1 MVDFQTLTLFS
12 LTLLTAA
19 MFIFYYL
26 LVKARRTPPVTRK
39 TPQTSVE
46 SPASVSRS
54 KIENPISNPIQIP
67 IQAPQTPNPPTQ
79 APTQTPTPPTQTPTA
94 PAQVPA
100 QTPTQIKAPIEIPIQ
115 TQSQISSQPP
125 VQAIS
130 QNSVPAPL
138 DNSLNMPAATPTLS
152 GEAATMA
159 LKEFAEELEKGRGPS
174 GEKTPDASLIKLARV
189 LMDVIQADRTPEKP
203 SEQPDQNKQDIESEK
218 KTATVTEP
226 PHKHG
231 HSGKKKKAKM
241 HKQSRT
247 RTASRKAK
255 NKKTKVKVKRKEHRT
270 QAKKNSKQSR
280 ATNLHSK
287 RAQKKRRGKN

>member
-12 LTLLTAA
+12 ITLLTAA

-26 LVKARRTPPVTRK
+26 LVIKGRRTPPVTRK
-39 TPQTSVE
+39 IPQTSVE

-67 IQAPQTPNPPTQ
+67 IQAPQ
-79 APTQTPTPPTQTPTA
+79 APTPPTQAQTP
-94 PAQVPA
+94 PA
-100 QTPTQIKAPIEIPIQ
+100 QTPTEIKASLEIPIQ
-115 TQSQISSQPP
+115 TQSQISSPPP

-130 QNSVPAPL
+130 QNSVPAPP
-138 DNSLNMPAATPTLS
+138 DNALNMPAATPTLS
-152 GEAATMA
+152 GEAATKA

-189 LMDVIQADRTPEKP
+189 LMDVIQADRAPGKP
-203 SEQPDQNKQDIESEK
+203 PGQPDQNKQDVEREK
-218 KTATVTEP
+218 KTTTVTEP
-226 PHKHG
+226 QHKHG
-231 HSGKKKKAKM
+231 QPRKKKKAKM

-255 NKKTKVKVKRKEHRT
+255 NKKTKVKVKRKEHRRR
-270 QAKKNSKQSR
+270 QAKRSSKQSR

-287 RAQKKRRGKN
+287 RAQKERRARKN